1 MTRSFEYHSR
11 CPYRKHDKDTGPD
24 QCRNC
29 AFHGMDKDRMW
40 VGYCMNCAT
49 YKYHLR
55 RGLGF
60 SHGEECNI
68 EECMGIFQE
77 EDINDIKRKIPYNT
91 KNPKYD
97 DYLCIERIL
106 NNTYIRATDK
116 FYKK

>member
-24 QCRNC
+24 QCRNG

-55 RGLGF
+55 R
-60 SHGEECNI
+60 
-68 EECMGIFQE
+68 
-77 EDINDIKRKIPYNT
+77 
-91 KNPKYD
+91 
-97 DYLCIERIL
+97 
-106 NNTYIRATDK
+106 
-116 FYKK
+116 